1 MKFASSVNGVNVLKW
16 RMFIIYLEFTLPP
29 DAVLE
34 GNTIALNL
42 MDSFATLRRVF
53 AESQTVQGTR
63 LLHNTE
69 DPRIVLLEVT
79 SSTDILEG
87 VRGALHVPGVK
98 TRAWAFSVLP
108 ERPERDRAQA

>member
-1 MKFASSVNGVNVLKW
+1 
-16 RMFIIYLEFTLPP
+16 MFIIYLEFTLPP

-34 GNTIALNL
+34 GGIATNL
-42 MDSFATLRRVF
+42 MDSFAALRRVF
-53 AESQTVQGTR
+53 GESQTVHSTR

-79 SSTDILEG
+79 SATDILNG

-108 ERPERDRAQA
+108 DRAERDRAQA